1 MSISIIRATPEQLL
15 ALWNGRFDGFID
27 VTLRQMADGELEN
40 YQICDDG
47 IPFGELSVVWRL
59 DDPDE
64 ANGTDTATLQGLRI
78 DEAHAG
84 RGYAGQLVR
93 HALDV
98 VRSRGFQYCTIGA
111 DDFDGERLQSMYRH
125 LGFMEPVKHSSFEY
139 DYHGERKTCTYAL
152 LRQKLF

>member
-1 MSISIIRATPEQLL
+1 MSISIIRATPEQML

-40 YQICDDG
+40 YQICEDD
-47 IPFGELSVVWRL
+47 IPFGEISIVWKHE
-59 DDPDE
+59 DPDE

-78 DEAHAG
+78 DEAHEG
-84 RGYAGQLVR
+84 CGYASQLVR

-98 VRSRGFQYCTIGA
+98 VRSRGFRYCTIGA

-125 LGFMEPVKHSSFEY
+125 LGFTEPVKRSEFQY
-139 DYHGERKTCTYAL
+139 DYRGERKTCTYAL
-152 LRQKLF
+152 LRQPLF